1 MCKSNHEAKDHLLL
15 ITHWFI
21 KSGPCFYHALSSLDY
36 PKNLEIVC
44 RRVDMT
50 SEEWK
55 EKMWS
60 AIPMSIPLGLWKG
73 YSLCACMSFLL
84 LSLLVVSCIP
94 LLSLCGFQVCSTGT
108 GVMSLYTHSNY
119 ISTVLN
125 GKEEGYLH
133 QSRFNMWVTS
143 LQASHSTRGWTI
155 CILISLASCLI
166 LILTSFSIN
175 FLYSANQSTFPEPFP
190 HFSNG

>member
-73 YSLCACMSFLL
+73 HNSTTYEGLELPGWKLTGTIFLSHFVWSSTLTVDHRSSFLDFIEYMEGV
-84 LSLLVVSCIP
+84 SL
-94 LLSLCGFQVCSTGT
+94 F
-108 GVMSLYTHSNY
+108 GVMSLCVHVIFAPFTFS
-119 ISTVLN
+119 
-125 GKEEGYLH
+125 
-133 QSRFNMWVTS
+133 
-143 LQASHSTRGWTI
+143 
-155 CILISLASCLI
+155 CILYSSSVPLWLSGMLHGYRGYVP
-166 LILTSFSIN
+166 
-175 FLYSANQSTFPEPFP
+175 LYTQ
-190 HFSNG
+190 